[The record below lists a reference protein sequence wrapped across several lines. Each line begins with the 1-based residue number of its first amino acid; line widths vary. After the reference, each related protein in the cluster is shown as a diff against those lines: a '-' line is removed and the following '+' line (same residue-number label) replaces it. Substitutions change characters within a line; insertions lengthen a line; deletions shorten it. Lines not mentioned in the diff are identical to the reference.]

1 MTHYLIDENLPYYFS
16 LWDSDKFIHVHDL
29 ERIKTDNEIW
39 DYAKENDLIIV
50 SKDSDFSN
58 KIMYKSPPPKVIH
71 IRYGNVRI
79 QKLHELLDN
88 MWSKIEVEI
97 KEHKLVNVFLD
108 RIESI
113 S

>member
-1 MTHYLIDENLPYYFS
+1 MTRFLIDENLPYYFS
-16 LWDSDKFIHVHDL
+16 LWDNDKFVHVHDL
-29 ERIKTDNEIW
+29 AGIKTDIEIW

-71 IRYGNVRI
+71 IRYGNIRI
-79 QKLHELLDN
+79 QKLHELLTN
-88 MWSKIEVEI
+88 IWSEIENEI
-97 KEHKLVNVFLD
+97 KDHKLINVYID